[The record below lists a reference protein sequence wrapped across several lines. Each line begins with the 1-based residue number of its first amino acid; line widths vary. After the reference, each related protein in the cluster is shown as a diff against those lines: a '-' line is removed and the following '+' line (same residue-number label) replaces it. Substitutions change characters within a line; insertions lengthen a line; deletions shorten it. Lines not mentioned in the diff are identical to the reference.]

1 MDKQMTYRGPSDSVT
16 LTPGPIR
23 VGLWKEF
30 IQLTKPGII
39 RSNLMAAFAGFW
51 VAAKWDIPWLTLL
64 WMLVGT
70 TLVLASSCVFNNYFD
85 RDFDMKME
93 RTKKRALPEGRLK
106 PNTVLGYAIILG
118 AAGLAVLFGL
128 VNVLSGVVGIAGMFF
143 YVVIYTLWLKRTST
157 WSTSVGGISGAMPP
171 VIGYVAVTG
180 QIDMGAVLL
189 FALLFLWQP
198 PHFWALG
205 IRRVEEYRAAGYPL
219 LPVVK
224 GITRTKWQMIPYVVL
239 LLPVS
244 WLFYSYGYTG
254 IIYGILGTIINAIWL
269 FICIAGFRAKDTE
282 AWAKKNFI
290 WSINVLMLNMLVMI
304 LDTMGKV

>member
-64 WMLVGT
+64 WMVAGT

-93 RTKKRALPEGRLK
+93 RTKKRALPEGRLT
-106 PNTVLGYAIILG
+106 PNTVLSYAIILG

-128 VNVLSGVVGIAGMFF
+128 VNILSGIVGIAGMFF

-180 QIDMGAVLL
+180 QLDMGAALL

-224 GITRTKWQMIPYVVL
+224 GITRTKWQMIPYVV
-239 LLPVS
+239 
-244 WLFYSYGYTG
+244 
-254 IIYGILGTIINAIWL
+254 
-269 FICIAGFRAKDTE
+269 
-282 AWAKKNFI
+282 
-290 WSINVLMLNMLVMI
+290 
-304 LDTMGKV
+304 

>member
-1 MDKQMTYRGPSDSVT
+1 MDKQMTYRGSSDSVA
-16 LTPGPIR
+16 LTPEPIR

-128 VNVLSGVVGIAGMFF
+128 VNVLSGIVGSAGMFF

-171 VIGYVAVTG
+171 VIGYVAVMG
-180 QIDMGAVLL
+180 QLDMGAALL

-244 WLFYSYGYTG
+244 WLFYSYGYSG
-254 IIYGILGTIINAIWL
+254 MIYGILGTVIHAIWL
-269 FICIAGFRAKDTE
+269 FICIAGFRAKDTDG
-282 AWAKKNFI
+282 WAKKNFI

-304 LDTMGKV
+304 LDTMGKA